1 MPEDGADRP
10 GGRDRTER
18 LELAEGPRQL
28 FEAVEPVLGE
38 FFGADGYR
46 MGGGTVLAAL
56 WGHRHSTDV
65 DLFAEPSQYR
75 AVLARAR
82 LELERA
88 LLSRVPGVVAE
99 RSWVEPEAVFLDCG
113 FGEITVSPMPRLP
126 EGAASAGI
134 VGSSRVPAEGIEE
147 ILGEKIRFRMLGE
160 GSYLLRDLY
169 DVAWAGREAPAA
181 PGRVLAAEGPRRLRQ
196 IAAELSTLETFE
208 GTLIR
213 PRWSAGQREIRD
225 EVIALCRAAA
235 EDAALRDGARQ

>member
-1 MPEDGADRP
+1 MR
-10 GGRDRTER
+10 RI
-18 LELAEGPRQL
+18 ELAEGPRQL
-28 FEAVEPVLGE
+28 FEAAEPVLSE

-46 MGGGTVLAAL
+46 MGGGTILAAL

-88 LLSRVPGVVAE
+88 LVSRVPGVAAE
-99 RSWVEPEAVFLDCG
+99 RSWVEPEAVFLDCQG
-113 FGEITVSPMPRLP
+113 GEVTVTPAPRFA
-126 EGAASAGI
+126 EGTPAGI

-147 ILGEKIRFRMLGE
+147 ILGKKIRFRMLGE

-169 DVAWAGREAPAA
+169 DVAWARREAPAA
-181 PGRVLAAEGPRRLRQ
+181 LSRVLAAEGPRRLRQ
-196 IAAELSTLETFE
+196 VAAELSTLETFE

-213 PRWSAGQREIRD
+213 PQWSAGQREIRD

-235 EDAALRDGARQ
+235 EGAEAREGARR

>member
-1 MPEDGADRP
+1 M
-10 GGRDRTER
+10 
-18 LELAEGPRQL
+18 AEGPRQL

-56 WGHRHSTDV
+56 WRHRHSTDV
-65 DLFAEPSQYR
+65 DLFAEPSHYR
-75 AVLARAR
+75 AVLAGAR

-88 LLSRVPGVVAE
+88 LVSRVPGVVPE

-113 FGEITVSPMPRLP
+113 GGEVTVSPLPRLP
-126 EGAASAGI
+126 GAPFPPRT

-147 ILGEKIRFRMLGE
+147 ILGKKIRFRMLGE

-169 DVAWAGREAPAA
+169 DVAWAGREAPAVLE
-181 PGRVLAAEGPRRLRQ
+181 RVLAAEGPRRLRQ
-196 IAAELSTLETFE
+196 VAAELSTLESFPFSFE

-213 PRWSAGQREIRD
+213 PKRSAGPLEIRD
-225 EVIALCRAAA
+225 EVIALCLTAA
-235 EDAALRDGARQ
+235 ENEDLRE